1 MMNNKFSKSILLIS
15 ITIFLYVFYK
25 SEFFWGGE
33 LRSQY
38 LLYYFVS
45 FFLIIL
51 SIITFFINEEI
62 KTTLIISLITI
73 LIFLFSYEAYLTLKK
88 SNVLAQKKDTYKKN
102 TGKKFDERP
111 KHLVYYDLKDKK
123 KNITVSR
130 KPSSFIYSDD
140 IVLMPL
146 SGKSYSSELDCN
158 ENGYFS
164 IYESDRYG
172 FNNPDSE
179 WDNSD
184 IEFLIIGDSFA
195 QGACVN
201 RPNDISS
208 QLRLLSKKSV
218 LNLGMSGNGPM
229 LEYASLKEYYRPNT
243 KHILWFF
250 YEANDLTD
258 ISGEINNKILR
269 NYLDNENFSQNLKLK
284 QKDIDKIF
292 LNNIPKKQYPNF
304 SDSKLFSF
312 LKMTK
317 LRYKVKV
324 FLINIKLK
332 KKRIN
337 NKEPLNVFKKI
348 LHKTKS
354 FSEKNNSKLYFVYL
368 PRYHRYKVK
377 NYNLKEYKL
386 IKDIL
391 IEMNIPIIDLHKNV
405 FEKEDNP
412 LNLFPFAMNGHYT
425 VEGYNKIAKNIF
437 KTVNGTLD

>member
-1 MMNNKFSKSILLIS
+1 M
-15 ITIFLYVFYK
+15 
-25 SEFFWGGE
+25 
-33 LRSQY
+33 
-38 LLYYFVS
+38 LYYFVS
-45 FFLIIL
+45 FFLIIS

-73 LIFLFSYEAYLTLKK
+73 LIFLFSYEAHLTLKK
-88 SNVLAQKKDTYKKN
+88 SNVIGQKKDIYKKN

-111 KHLVYYDLKDKK
+111 KHLVYHDLKNEK
-123 KNITVSR
+123 KNITMTKR
-130 KPSSFIYSDD
+130 PFSFIYSDD

-146 SGKSYSSELDCN
+146 SGKSYSHEIDCN
-158 ENGYFS
+158 ENGYYS

-172 FNNPDSE
+172 FNNPDLE

-250 YEANDLTD
+250 YEANDLMN
-258 ISGEINNKILR
+258 ISDEINNKILR

-284 QKDIDKIF
+284 QKDIDKIY
-292 LNNIPKKQYPNF
+292 LNNFQKKQIPNF
-304 SDSKLFSF
+304 FEHKIFIF

-317 LRYKVKV
+317 LRYKIKL
-324 FLINIKLK
+324 FFTNIKYKERK
-332 KKRIN
+332 KEFN
-337 NKEPLNVFKKI
+337 DKELLNVFKKI

-354 FSEKNNSKLYFVYL
+354 FSEINNSKLYFVYL
-368 PRYHRYKVK
+368 PRYHRYKTK

-437 KTVNGTLD
+437 KRVNGTLD